1 MTSLSQL
8 IQLSL
13 NPFDPAT
20 FRPGNFWQEQQTA
33 ALEVSSIHQSILR
46 NVDRTLDQVAADR
59 ITRTLLL
66 VGESGA
72 GKSHLLGRLKQQL
85 NPKAFFAYIGPWPD
99 SAYLWRHT
107 LRNTVDSLMHAP
119 AGQSESQLLLWL
131 RSLPSLRDRGL
142 VKWMVGERNA
152 FIRDLRAS
160 FPVGI
165 YNSKEFFGV
174 LYDLATNPD
183 LRPIACD
190 WLKGDDLDQDDLK
203 ALRVKQS
210 LDSEDAAQ
218 KVLLNMGRIAAVTQP
233 IVLCFDNLDNIPALA
248 DGKVDLQSLFSLNS
262 TLHNEKLSK
271 FLVLISV
278 ITSTWVHNRGSV
290 QPADVARINQTLSLK
305 PISLEQAEAL
315 WASRLAALHSQV
327 SPSPESA
334 IAPLS
339 RDWLNHKFPRG
350 KALPRNVLML
360 GQQLIAYYKEHRQ
373 LPTLPAAQPDAL
385 PKTQEKGAVNA
396 APVQNGAVQS
406 AHAEAVAP
414 SPSSKVRG
422 NTSPEAARGQ
432 NGVRTPP
439 PPKADRSPL
448 AKLPRRKAAKSSPA
462 AATAEPDQ
470 ERELASFHLLWE
482 KEFQTVRHQV
492 TRVGQFTSPE
502 LIWRLRQALE
512 ALDLKI
518 KAPFLPPKGKFAAY
532 SISHQQP
539 VPSGLVWCE
548 DRNMTTFYHVMNA
561 CQKMVDQVACDRLFL
576 IRAEGVGRPGNKGHE
591 IYQHIFNGQPAHQH
605 LKPDL
610 LSVQY
615 LETYHHLVNA
625 ACGGELVVGQKTP
638 SLKQLQALIRTA
650 RVLDACPLLQE
661 LKLVEKAKAPASSK
675 SQTASAGEAK
685 AYVINLVTTQQF
697 MGLDLLIKNTQAQV
711 DTMDEADVEQIIQQ
725 LCDEGRLQLLDAGAS
740 RASQLVCLVPS

>member
-8 IQLSL
+8 IQISL

-20 FRPGNFWQEQQTA
+20 FRPGNFWQEQQNP
-33 ALEVSSIHQSILR
+33 ALEVSSIHQTVLR

-72 GKSHLLGRLKQQL
+72 GKSHLLGRIKHQL

-107 LRNTVDSLMHAP
+107 LRNTVDSLMHIP
-119 AGQSESQLLLWL
+119 VGQSESQLLLWL
-131 RSLPSLRDRGL
+131 RSLPSLRDRSL
-142 VKWMVGERNA
+142 VKWMVGERNT

-160 FPVGI
+160 FPAGI

-210 LDSEDAAQ
+210 LESEDAAQ
-218 KVLLNMGRIAAVTQP
+218 KVLLNIGRIAAVTQP

-262 TLHNEKLSK
+262 TLHNEKLSQ

-305 PISLEQAEAL
+305 PITLDQAEAL

-327 SPSPESA
+327 SPSPNGA
-334 IAPLS
+334 IVPLS
-339 RDWLNHKFPRG
+339 RGWLNHKFPRG

-360 GQQLIAYYKEHRQ
+360 GQQLIAYYKEHQQ
-373 LPTLPAAQPDAL
+373 LPALPTAQPGSP
-385 PKTQEKGAVNA
+385 PKARA
-396 APVQNGAVQS
+396 NGAVEAAPAQNM
-406 AHAEAVAP
+406 AIQNAEAVAP
-414 SPSSKVRG
+414 SPSLQVRG
-422 NTSPEAARGQ
+422 TTSPGAVQGQ
-432 NGVRTPP
+432 SRVLSSP
-439 PPKADRSPL
+439 PPKTDSSPSV
-448 AKLPRRKAAKSSPA
+448 KQPRRKAAKSSPA
-462 AATAEPDQ
+462 AQAELHQDV
-470 ERELASFHLLWE
+470 ELASFHLLWE
-482 KEFQTVRHQV
+482 KEFQTARHQV
-492 TRVGQFTSPE
+492 TRVGQLTSPE
-502 LIWRLRQALE
+502 LIWRLRQVLE
-512 ALDLKI
+512 ALEIKVKASFLK
-518 KAPFLPPKGKFAAY
+518 GSKFAAY

-561 CQKMVDQVACDRLFL
+561 CQKVVDRAVCDRLLL
-576 IRAEGVGRPGNKGHE
+576 IRSEGVGRQGNRGHE
-591 IYQHIFNGQPAHQH
+591 IYQHIFNDQPAHQH

-638 SLKQLQALIRTA
+638 NLKQLQALIRA
-650 RVLDACPLLQE
+650 AQVLDACPLLQE
-661 LKLVEKAKAPASSK
+661 LKLVDQAKVPASST
-675 SQTASAGEAK
+675 SPTAAADV
-685 AYVINLVTTQQF
+685 ARTYMINLVTTQQF
-697 MGLDLLIKNTQAQV
+697 MGLELLVKNTQAQV
-711 DTMDEADVEQIIQQ
+711 DSMGEADIEQIIQQ
-725 LCDEGRLQLLDAGAS
+725 LCREGRLQLLDAGAS